1 MPKKKNIN
9 LLPKEEFDA
18 SVVGRLLR
26 WAMGTFRIIVIITEM
41 IVMAAFLSRFWLDAQ
56 NSDLND
62 EIRFASSQIDSQKDF
77 EISFRNLQKKIAIYQ
92 ELGKDKKRSEVITKV
107 ADKIPTDI
115 SLSSISVQDT
125 QVQLRGVSGSE
136 LSIAQFVSNLKAENT
151 FKTVDLGQIS
161 SSENNELLTI
171 FSITIT
177 L

>member
-62 EIRFASSQIDSQKDF
+62 EIRFASSQIDSQKILKFLF
-77 EISFRNLQKKIAIYQ
+77 EICKK
-92 ELGKDKKRSEVITKV
+92 D
-107 ADKIPTDI
+107 
-115 SLSSISVQDT
+115 
-125 QVQLRGVSGSE
+125 
-136 LSIAQFVSNLKAENT
+136 SNLPGARER
-151 FKTVDLGQIS
+151 
-161 SSENNELLTI
+161 
-171 FSITIT
+171 
-177 L
+177 